1 MALAQEPFP
10 VPGEDPDR
18 AGGVGAGAA
27 RQTRA
32 GPRVQGQAGRRST
45 LVSCRIARVHDHN
58 NVLLDS
64 ESVIV

>member
-27 RQTRA
+27 RQTRS
-32 GPRVQGQAGRRST
+32 GPRVQGQAGRKRSP
-45 LVSCRIARVHDHN
+45 SGKIARVPQF
-58 NVLLDS
+58 
-64 ESVIV
+64 

>member
-1 MALAQEPFP
+1 MASAQEPFP

-32 GPRVQGQAGRRST
+32 GPRVQGQAGRKSRPS
-45 LVSCRIARVHDHN
+45 SRMAGFHN
-58 NVLLDS
+58 FDADT
-64 ESVIV
+64 VI